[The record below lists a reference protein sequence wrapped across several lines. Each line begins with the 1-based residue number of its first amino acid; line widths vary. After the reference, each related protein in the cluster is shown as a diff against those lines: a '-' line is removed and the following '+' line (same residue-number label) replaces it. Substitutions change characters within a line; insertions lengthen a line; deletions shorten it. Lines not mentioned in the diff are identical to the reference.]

1 MKSIRL
7 IKKALANSYKGY
19 ESENYDS
26 LRLST
31 PAAKKEIQLQK
42 NNLSYLV
49 FKAKGTKLLDVAC
62 GTGFFFN
69 LYKGKK
75 IYGIDISKDMLKVA
89 KSRNLS
95 NVKMLKN
102 ANAEKIPFSSSF
114 FDIVVS
120 NKFIMH
126 HPDYMKIIKEM
137 ARVTKKGGSIIVDF
151 PNKNSLT
158 YFFTKSR
165 IKSGKIRYYN
175 FFTSKDISKIADS
188 LNLEIKD
195 IIGTTVLSYRF
206 LPKVLYWIIDI
217 ISKIPFLRNNFSY
230 VNYVRFVKK

>member
-1 MKSIRL
+1 MKNKSKIREEL
-7 IKKALANSYKGY
+7 SSFYTGKEAFSYDK
-19 ESENYDS
+19 S
-26 LRLST
+26 RTST
-31 PAAKKEIQLQK
+31 PAARKEIGLQQK
-42 NNLSYLV
+42 NISFLIRKS
-49 FKAKGTKLLDVAC
+49 KGKKLLDVAC

-75 IYGIDISKDMLKVA
+75 IYGVDISEDMLKIA
-89 KSRNLS
+89 KSRNLG
-95 NVKMLKN
+95 NIMLLKKADVK
-102 ANAEKIPFSSSF
+102 KIPFSDSF
-114 FDIVVS
+114 FDIVIS

-126 HPDYMKIIKEM
+126 YPDYMKVLKEM
-137 ARVTKKGGSIIVDF
+137 ARVAKKGGSIIADF

-175 FFTSKDISKIADS
+175 FFTLKEIKKIADS

-206 LPKVLYWIIDI
+206 LPKFLYWKINLLN
-217 ISKIPFLRNNFSY
+217 KIPFLKRFSY
-230 VNYVRFVKK
+230 VHYVRLVKK